1 LDNSG
6 SKSTGVDK
14 IKLSADW
21 DDFLIPLSKWA
32 LNYSFPAHAEKEIRL
47 LTSLIFKGLSIKS
60 SKINCFAKAV
70 LSIICELKLIESV
83 KPVLILISKMPC

>member
-1 LDNSG
+1 
-6 SKSTGVDK
+6 
-14 IKLSADW
+14 
-21 DDFLIPLSKWA
+21 
-32 LNYSFPAHAEKEIRL
+32 

-83 KPVLILISKMPC
+83 KQIKLSADWDDFLIPLSKWALNYSFPAHAEKDKKDSNAYTLDVSFPY

>member
-32 LNYSFPAHAEKEIRL
+32 LNYSFPAHAEKDKKDSNAYTLDVSFPYQSSL
-47 LTSLIFKGLSIKS
+47 LTLSTFCPKFS
-60 SKINCFAKAV
+60 FSNFSFDT
-70 LSIICELKLIESV
+70 L
-83 KPVLILISKMPC
+83 

>member
-1 LDNSG
+1 LTSLIFKGFQPFSITLDNSG

-32 LNYSFPAHAEKEIRL
+32 LNYSFPAHAESFL
-47 LTSLIFKGLSIKS
+47 PGL
-60 SKINCFAKAV
+60 
-70 LSIICELKLIESV
+70 
-83 KPVLILISKMPC
+83 MPKFT

>member
-32 LNYSFPAHAEKEIRL
+32 LNYSFPAHAEKDKKDSNAYTL
-47 LTSLIFKGLSIKS
+47 D
-60 SKINCFAKAV
+60 V
-70 LSIICELKLIESV
+70 
-83 KPVLILISKMPC
+83 